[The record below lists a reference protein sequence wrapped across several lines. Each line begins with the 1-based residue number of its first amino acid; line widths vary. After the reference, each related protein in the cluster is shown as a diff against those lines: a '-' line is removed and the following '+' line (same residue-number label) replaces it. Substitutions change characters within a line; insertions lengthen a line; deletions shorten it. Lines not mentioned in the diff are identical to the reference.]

1 VRDLRSV
8 WGPPLEL
15 PLGQLVTVLVGPNRA
30 GTSNLAWA
38 IAVALDPDRRYRPER
53 DRPRTH
59 DGHPQVQLKRAD
71 GRSGVVHWDP
81 ATGERHVAGPVPQGH
96 VVLARVHE
104 TPRDLLRRA
113 PLDLT
118 DAASRDRLATA
129 VLTVARTL
137 LPEVAEVVVPEDLAV
152 AVHDDLGS
160 TLPVPETRAMVALG
174 LAHDLADRDTP
185 PVAVVIEGPDA
196 FLHPAAQEAV
206 AEHLVTTAAA
216 HAVPVVITTSSPFAI
231 PRVAEATVVAVA
243 RDAGGRTDLVGSA
256 AGDATQARLLGG
268 LLRDAGLAAVLDRVG
283 QIPADTR
290 AVLIVEGGTDEA
302 YLRTA
307 AAILG
312 REAVLADVVI
322 RPSGGAMGAALSAIV
337 LRAELDVP
345 LLVLLDHDDAG
356 RRARSTL
363 VSRFGFDRGG
373 EVVTYADVFEG
384 HPAGVEAETL
394 FDLELLRRFVRERGR
409 SASHGERTTHGIRQ
423 VPLTSSGK
431 AAFVSWLAAH
441 GQARH
446 LARWE
451 ALLDL
456 LADRLPPGDS
466 ATRGA

>member
-1 VRDLRSV
+1 
-8 WGPPLEL
+8 
-15 PLGQLVTVLVGPNRA
+15 VLVGPNRA

-38 IAVALDPDRRYRPER
+38 VAVALDPDRRYRPER
-53 DRPRTH
+53 DRPWRH
-59 DGHPQVQLKRAD
+59 DGHPQVRLRRAD
-71 GRSGVVHWDP
+71 GQRGTVRWDP
-81 ATGERHVAGPVPQGH
+81 ATGERHVEGPLPQGH

-113 PLDLT
+113 PLDLDD
-118 DAASRDRLATA
+118 DATRVQVAAA

-137 LPEVAEVVVPEDLAV
+137 LPEVAEVVVPADLAV

-174 LAHDLADRDTP
+174 LAHHLAERDRP
-185 PVAVVIEGPDA
+185 PVAIVIESPDA
-196 FLHPAAQEAV
+196 FLHPAAQEAIAEQLV
-206 AEHLVTTAAA
+206 ATATVIG
-216 HAVPVVITTSSPFAI
+216 VPVVITTSSPFAI
-231 PRVAEATVVAVA
+231 PRVADATVVAVA
-243 RDAGGRTDLVGSA
+243 RDVGGRTDLIGSA
-256 AGDATQARLLGG
+256 TGDATQARLLGG

-283 QIPADTR
+283 QVPPDTR

-302 YLRTA
+302 YLRTVA
-307 AAILG
+307 TTLG
-312 REAVLADVVI
+312 REEVLEDVVI
-322 RPSGGAMGAALSAIV
+322 RPSGGAMGAALGAIV

-363 VSRFGFDRGG
+363 VSRFGFDRGE
-373 EVVTYADVFEG
+373 EVVTYADVYEG

-409 SASHGERTTHGIRQ
+409 SASHGERTIHGIRQ

-441 GQARH
+441 GQRRH
-446 LARWE
+446 LERWD

-456 LADRLPPGDS
+456 LAARLPPRDG
-466 ATRGA
+466 ATSGA